1 MRLALGDV
9 DRCQGLPNVCFQ
21 LRCLENHEIEN
32 NLLLQSLLHQD
43 GKADGRDEAVSRHW
57 LELEDLYS
65 KRLWHQLTLKIQTFI
80 RHESFKTTGLFEM
93 YECFIADFEHKINP
107 LSLVDIAVVTSNEI
121 KGPDEKIEFLKN
133 IKDKVSSC

>member
-1 MRLALGDV
+1 MPSRDV
-9 DRCQGLPNVCFQ
+9 KSYL
-21 LRCLENHEIEN
+21 LR
-32 NLLLQSLLHQD
+32 
-43 GKADGRDEAVSRHW
+43 KADGRDEAVSRHW